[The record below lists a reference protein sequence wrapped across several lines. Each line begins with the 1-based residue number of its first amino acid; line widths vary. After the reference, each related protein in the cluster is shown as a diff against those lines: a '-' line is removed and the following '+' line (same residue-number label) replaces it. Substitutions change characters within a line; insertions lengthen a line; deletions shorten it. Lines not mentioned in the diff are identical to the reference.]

1 MNFFYTKANII
12 RGALIYCIGD
22 TLATLISGDFNIT
35 RMFGI
40 AIMGGTMY
48 AFEIP
53 NFLLW
58 LNDKDFGSSL
68 KAKWT
73 RTILFTLYF
82 NPLWIARHV
91 LLLELFSGNFE
102 KINWD
107 LLNLG
112 WDAFLY
118 PLPIVIPANYIIS
131 NIIPYK
137 WRFVGSTT
145 FSGIMAIY
153 YAVAPIIFA

>member
-1 MNFFYTKANII
+1 MNLFYTKANII

-22 TLATLISGDFNIT
+22 TIATLISGDFNIT
-35 RMFGI
+35 RMLGI
-40 AIMGGTMY
+40 ALMGGTIY

-58 LNDKDFGSSL
+58 LNDKDLGSSL

-102 KINWD
+102 RINWD
-107 LLNLG
+107 LLSLG

-131 NIIPYK
+131 NVIPYK

-145 FSGIMAIY
+145 FSGMMAIY

>member
-1 MNFFYTKANII
+1 MQFFYTKTNII

-22 TLATLISGDFNIT
+22 TIATIISGDFNIT
-35 RMFGI
+35 RMLGI
-40 AIMGGTMY
+40 ALMGGTMY

-58 LNDKDFGSSL
+58 LNDKDFGTSL

-73 RTILFTLYF
+73 RAILFTLYF
-82 NPLWIARHV
+82 NPLWIARHI

-107 LLNLG
+107 LLSLG

-131 NIIPYK
+131 NVIPYK

-145 FSGIMAIY
+145 FSGMMAIY
-153 YAVAPIIFA
+153 YAVAPIIFG